1 MIPAVTSEPDI
12 DYREHSTFLLFR
24 LHRVLR
30 HELVEA
36 FAEHGFAFAEFAVM
50 NAVRIAGPITN
61 AELSRTLRVV
71 PQSSFRLVTGLLDRG
86 VLERAEAEGSNQ
98 PVVLSA
104 YGAEQHDILLEIERD
119 LLVRLSRGKDP
130 WLARLNTML
139 SQGLRNL
146 DADPAKGGRP
156 L

>member
-61 AELSRTLRVV
+61 AELARTLRVV
-71 PQSSFRLVTGLLDRG
+71 PQSSFRLVAGLLDRG
-86 VLERAEAEGSNQ
+86 VLERVEGEGSNL

-104 YGAEQHDILLEIERD
+104 HGVEQHDILLGLEHE
-119 LLVRLSRGKDP
+119 LLGQLSRGKDA